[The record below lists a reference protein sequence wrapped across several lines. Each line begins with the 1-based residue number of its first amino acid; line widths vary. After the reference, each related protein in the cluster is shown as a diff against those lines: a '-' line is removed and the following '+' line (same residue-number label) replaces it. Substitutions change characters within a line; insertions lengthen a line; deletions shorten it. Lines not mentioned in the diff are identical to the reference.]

1 MAGVGVVLAL
11 LSALQTLFSLL
22 VCLGMRAF
30 GLPYYILLY
39 PAWLLSLRDL
49 LFSEGN
55 RGRVELEERLG
66 KRKLG
71 EVEVRKL

>member
-30 GLPYYILLY
+30 GIFYCILLC
-39 PAWLLSLRDL
+39 PVWLLCLRGL
-49 LFSEGN
+49 LFSEKEIEG
-55 RGRVELEERLG
+55 ECG
-66 KRKLG
+66 KG
-71 EVEVRKL
+71 QMGD